1 MALKHYAA
9 PHLPPYEPLYDI
21 PPIRNEEEGEITKVS
36 YNEILEREMS
46 LHYSVLQ
53 TMASMRLEEE
63 EERQHQQQQQQLQ
76 QEQELPIL
84 YVGPDERSFFLFSQR
99 QHLRLLELYHVNL
112 IDGDIQIHQDWN
124 ASMEQFFVVHIFI
137 AYCYKTHV

>member
-84 YVGPDERSFFLFSQR
+84 HVGPDERSFFLFSQR

-112 IDGDIQIHQDWN
+112 IDGDSTDTPRLECIDGTILRG
-124 ASMEQFFVVHIFI
+124 
-137 AYCYKTHV
+137 